1 MPFFAP
7 FAVQAFLAVHFLTA
21 RSLRSLKTAKTAKKD
36 RQGMSLFGPPG
47 QPNPGFLC
55 VLCASVVNDFTTH
68 SLALVRGTEITEQL
82 FFGPPGQQKNAF
94 LRVLRGLRGSSF
106 SFL

>member
-1 MPFFAP
+1 MTI
-7 FAVQAFLAVHFLTA
+7 LTA
-21 RSLRSLKTAKTAKKD
+21 RSLRSLKHAKDAKKD

-82 FFGPPGQQKNAF
+82 FFGPPGQQRYSRKKSKSGVYVIPDSIRNPF
-94 LRVLRGLRGSSF
+94 
-106 SFL
+106 